1 MNIRIKMANNM
12 ASDPLISFYL
22 QRYQTYIDTAL
33 HELSE
38 QQIIERIW
46 EHDFTVWG
54 SSPDEISNR
63 LGWLHSI
70 EDMQSKLPEI
80 ETFVEAV
87 HNDGYTSVL
96 LLGMGGSSLAPE
108 LFSNTFPNG
117 KISLQVHVLD
127 STDPGAVLSY
137 SKSLDPLKTLF
148 IVSTKSGGT
157 EETLSFFKFFYNLLV
172 ERIGYADTGNHFV
185 AITDPESKLVAL
197 AKKHGFRHIFINDP
211 NVGGRFSALTYFG
224 LVPAALSGVD
234 ISVLLSRAKKMAAQC
249 SPTVTILEN
258 PAAILG
264 VTLGELAKHGRD
276 KATFIL
282 SPQISSFGNWVEQL
296 IAEST
301 GKQGKGILPVIGE
314 DPIRPDAYEKDR
326 LFIYIQLENDRGAET
341 ARQSVLQRAGH
352 PVLRIQVDDIFDLG
366 GQFFLWELA
375 TAIAGWRLQINPFDQ
390 PNVELAKIR
399 ARDMV
404 KVYQTE
410 KSLPRQH
417 LVLADERAEIYGA
430 ISARSPA
437 EAISRL
443 VSSVRP
449 GDYIAIQA
457 YVQPTIVT
465 DIALRKLQSVLTSKT
480 RLATTIGYGP
490 RFLHSTGQLHKGDG
504 GNGIFLQIT
513 THSPT
518 DVPIPDQAGEPA
530 SSITFGV
537 LILAQALGD
546 QEALLNQGRRVLRVH
561 IKENVPDTILTL
573 AEELN

>member
-1 MNIRIKMANNM
+1 M
-12 ASDPLISFYL
+12 ASDPLIRTNL
-22 QRYQTYIDTAL
+22 PRYQTFVETAL

-38 QQIIERIW
+38 HQLIERIW
-46 EHDFTVWG
+46 EHDFSVWS

-80 ETFVEAV
+80 ESFVESV
-87 HNDGYTSVL
+87 HNDGYANVL

-108 LFSNTFPNG
+108 LFSRTFPTVKN
-117 KISLQVHVLD
+117 SLQVHVLD
-127 STDPGAVLSY
+127 STNPGAVLSY
-137 SKSLDPLKTLF
+137 SKSLDPLYTLYV
-148 IVSTKSGGT
+148 VSTKSGST
-157 EETLSFFKFFYNLLV
+157 EETLSFFKFFYNLAI
-172 ERIGYADTGNHFV
+172 ERIGYEAAGKHFV

-197 AKKHGFRHIFINDP
+197 AKKHGFRHVFINDP

-234 ISVLLSRAKKMAAQC
+234 INLLLFRAKKMAAQC
-249 SPTVTILEN
+249 SSDVAIEEN
-258 PAAILG
+258 PSAILG
-264 VTLGELAKHGRD
+264 VTLGELALHGRD

-301 GKQGKGILPVIGE
+301 GKQGKGILPIIGE
-314 DPIRPDAYEKDR
+314 EPIQPDVYDMDR
-326 LFIYIQLENDRGAET
+326 VFIYIQLENDRVAES
-341 ARQSVLQRAGH
+341 ARQSALEGSDH
-352 PVLRIQVDDIFDLG
+352 PVLRIQLNDLYDLG

-399 ARDMV
+399 ARNMV
-404 KVYQTE
+404 KIYRTE
-410 KSLPRQH
+410 KRLPHQH
-417 LVLADERAEIYGA
+417 LALADDRTEIYGA
-430 ISARSPA
+430 ISARSSA
-437 EAISRL
+437 EAITHL
-443 VSSVRP
+443 VSSARP

-457 YVQPTIVT
+457 YVQPTTTT

-480 RLATTIGYGP
+480 HSATTIGYGP

-504 GNGIFLQIT
+504 GNGIFIQIT
-513 THSPT
+513 TNSPK

-546 QEALLNQGRRVLRVH
+546 QEALLEQGRRVLRVH
-561 IKENVPDTILTL
+561 IKQNIPETILAL
-573 AEELN
+573 ANELN